1 MLYRPLT
8 WDSRDF
14 VTTPHTSRR
23 YFSLY
28 FGKRVAN
35 DDSSVNGPPLLSS
48 GLKGS
53 TFHFGSCEFIMFKL
67 VAREKTYARRCN
79 VWLTG

>member
-1 MLYRPLT
+1 MLHWSLT
-8 WDSRDF
+8 WDSRDL
-14 VTTPHTSRR
+14 VTAPHTSRR

-35 DDSSVNGPPLLSS
+35 DDSSVSGPPLLSS

-53 TFHFGSCEFIMFKL
+53 TFHYGSCEFVIHKL
-67 VAREKTYARRCN
+67 VVDE
-79 VWLTG
+79 